1 MNTFPFKGD
10 MNNSSIQYMFEEWIT
25 TPELEALVHSFGGTL
40 QKKGTL
46 VERVN
51 KLIRFSDIWDFK
63 SRQNMADI
71 ENVRWTN
78 GKQLSSEQQKIIL
91 AAARKLGFIGCRMP
105 SQKSYDYILVL
116 GDEEKSC
123 LLQMKYAKEICDK
136 YGISDS
142 NMVGLTGMKK
152 IIKSGQ
158 TTQDTYAS
166 NAKTEFDLMETEVRK
181 VFGSL
186 EPKERKAYISKNSNK
201 SWVREYYYNN
211 IPIILLVTLSEE
223 PEEHRSNMEDTF
235 TFFMKQ
241 LEVGCGIN
249 VLLVTSS
256 VLVPYQQLKAIE
268 MLGIPYN
275 DSVETVGFPNEW
287 LDSLDETQKPENYLQ
302 EIRTVLQVIG
312 RLLDDLK

>member
-10 MNNSSIQYMFEEWIT
+10 MNNSSIQYMLEEWIN
-25 TPELEALVHSFGGTL
+25 TPELEVLVHSFGGTL
-40 QKKGTL
+40 QKEGTL

-51 KLIRFSDIWDFK
+51 KLIRFSDIWDFQ

-71 ENVRWTN
+71 EKVRWTK
-78 GKQLSSEQQKIIL
+78 GKELSSEQQKIIL
-91 AAARKLGFIGCRMP
+91 AAARKLGFIGCTMP

-116 GDEEKSC
+116 GDEGKSC
-123 LLQMKYAKEICDK
+123 LLRMKYAKEICDK
-136 YGISDS
+136 YGISVS
-142 NMVGLTGMKK
+142 KIVGLAGMKK
-152 IIKSGQ
+152 IMKSGQ
-158 TTQDTYAS
+158 TTKDTYAS
-166 NAKTEFDLMETEVRK
+166 NAKTEFDLMETAIRK

-186 EPKERKAYISKNSNK
+186 EPKERKAYTSENSNK

-211 IPIILLVTLSEE
+211 IPIILLATLSEE
-223 PEEHRSNMEDTF
+223 PEECRINMEDTF

-249 VLLVTSS
+249 VLLVTSPI
-256 VLVPYQQLKAIE
+256 LVPYQQLKAIE

-275 DSVETVGFPNEW
+275 DSVETIGFPTEW
-287 LDSLDETQKPENYLQ
+287 LNSLEGTQKPENYLQ
-302 EIRTVLQVIG
+302 EIRAVLQVIG